1 MLNLG
6 KTTVK
11 TSLQIS
17 GIVVTS
23 ILIVLTIFSFRQNSI
38 RTEPF
43 SGDMH
48 NSPYLP
54 DNIDFCGESVPLQYF
69 DVYESLEREL
79 IINMYFH
86 SQTLL
91 TLKKAS
97 RYFPTIEPILKKN
110 NVPDDYKYLAIA
122 ESGFSFIVSPA
133 GAAGF
138 WQILEATGKEYG
150 LEINDEV
157 DERYHLEKA
166 TDAACSFLLDSYKVY
181 NNWTMV
187 AASYNA
193 GRKGIERQVGRQGEN
208 NYYDLLLNEETARY
222 VFRILALKIIFEHP
236 ENYGFDVPEADR
248 YQPIPHNVVTISG
261 SIEDMGNFAKTYQTN
276 YKLLKFLNPWLRDTK
291 LSNTSRK
298 EYIINIPTSRTI
310 ER

>member
-1 MLNLG
+1 
-6 KTTVK
+6 
-11 TSLQIS
+11 
-17 GIVVTS
+17 
-23 ILIVLTIFSFRQNSI
+23 
-38 RTEPF
+38 
-43 SGDMH
+43 MH
-48 NSPYLP
+48 NSPYIP
-54 DNIDFCGESVPLQYF
+54 DNINFCGEPVPIEYF

-97 RYFPTIEPILKKN
+97 RFFPAIEPILDKN
-110 NVPDDYKYLAIA
+110 NIPEDFKYLAVV

-133 GAAGF
+133 GATGF

-166 TDAACSFLLDSYKVY
+166 TDAACQFLLDSYKVY
-181 NNWTMV
+181 TNWTMV

-193 GRKGIERQVGRQGEN
+193 GRKGIERQIGRQGQTD
-208 NYYDLLLNEETARY
+208 YYDLLLNEETARY

-236 ENYGFDVPEADR
+236 ENYGFDVPDEER
-248 YQPIPHNVVTISG
+248 YKPIPHTLVTVSG
-261 SIEDMGNFAKTYQTN
+261 SIEDMGDFAKTNQTN
-276 YKLLKFLNPWLRDTK
+276 YKLLKILNPWLRDTK
-291 LSNTSRK
+291 LTNTSQK
-298 EYIINIPTSRTI
+298 EYIIQIPTSRTI
-310 ER
+310 DK